1 MRPQAQIQTPQMT
14 DLCLKFL
21 NVGTG
26 IAVRRIAV
34 RAREGAAPGLF
45 WLGGFKSDM
54 KGTKAE
60 ALDLWARDHGRAMT
74 RFDYSGHGE
83 SEGDFID
90 GTVGRWLEEGMAVF
104 DACCRGP
111 QVVIG
116 SSMGGWLA
124 LLLARELARRAQA
137 DPSLASLVLIA
148 PAVDFTEELMW
159 KRFPPEVKR
168 EIEQTGVWAR
178 PSQYSDQPY
187 LITRGLIEEG
197 RSHLL
202 LDEHDRN
209 RLSGP
214 HPSGRAGSRRAVA
227 ARGRAE
233 LPVCPGRRG
242 AHVGQGRRPPPVAP
256 RGYRAAHR
264 GGRRVLGRG
273 QNGFSHPDQAA

>member
-1 MRPQAQIQTPQMT
+1 MRRKHGTGRLAIQMRPQAPMQTPQMT

-26 IAVRRIAV
+26 IAARRIAV

-54 KGTKAE
+54 KGTKAQ

-90 GTVGRWLEEGMAVF
+90 GTVGRWLEESVAVF

-124 LLLARELARRAQA
+124 LLLARGLARRPRR
-137 DPSLASLVLIA
+137 DPRLA
-148 PAVDFTEELMW
+148 
-159 KRFPPEVKR
+159 
-168 EIEQTGVWAR
+168 
-178 PSQYSDQPY
+178 
-187 LITRGLIEEG
+187 
-197 RSHLL
+197 
-202 LDEHDRN
+202 
-209 RLSGP
+209 
-214 HPSGRAGSRRAVA
+214 
-227 ARGRAE
+227 
-233 LPVCPGRRG
+233 
-242 AHVGQGRRPPPVAP
+242 PPVVVGPA
-256 RGYRAAHR
+256 G
-264 GGRRVLGRG
+264 
-273 QNGFSHPDQAA
+273 D